1 MIEWDTLIVEMLF
14 LAAIIW
20 FTVYIEH
27 LVSKRVEKY
36 KEKKEKRNIIT
47 FIRNDL
53 EQRLRF
59 IEESEKE
66 KDYKPFFTDM
76 WDSVILAGKQ
86 SLLPFE
92 LFQILQR
99 TYSWMKYYNT
109 ELDNNNKKS
118 NFDENVL
125 ISLLEDIKKYINKS
139 HEMLNKTI

>member
-27 LVSKRVEKY
+27 LVAKRVEKY
-36 KEKKEKRNIIT
+36 KEKKEKKNIIT

-125 ISLLEDIKKYINKS
+125 ISLLDDIKKYINKS